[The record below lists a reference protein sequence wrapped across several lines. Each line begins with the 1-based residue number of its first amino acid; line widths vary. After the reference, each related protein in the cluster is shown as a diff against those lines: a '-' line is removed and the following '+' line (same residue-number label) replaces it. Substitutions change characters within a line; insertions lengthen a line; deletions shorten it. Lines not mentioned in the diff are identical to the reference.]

1 MKRSALY
8 ARVSTDRQKEE
19 GTIESQIAELKRQI
33 AAAGDELVKEYIDD
47 GHSGKY
53 LDRPA
58 LDELRN
64 DLKTDAF
71 DAVYFLCADR
81 IARDLMH
88 QNIIV
93 GELLKH
99 KKRIIISCKD
109 YEENPENKFAL
120 SVFGA
125 VAEFERAKIAE
136 RMTRGKLHRLRT
148 GQLLSHGHTI
158 YGYAYAKKTESS
170 PPALVVNEAEAKIVR
185 MIFEM
190 YASGQFGPAAIS
202 RFLEAHGIPTR
213 KGNLLWDQVRI
224 TQIMK
229 NTTYTGTRY
238 HNRSAIVTEVSKD
251 GKRAKTPK
259 REYRARE
266 EWIAVKVPAIVS
278 QELFDRAQEQLRISA
293 SRYRNLPIRAL
304 LCGFVRCADCGRL
317 YASAYS
323 YAKIVQPSGAVSVCH
338 RGQYRCTRTN
348 EDRAHHSTQRCRNVR
363 VESNIFDGTV
373 VEMIRAVMFDPDRL
387 GRCIESGSRVDD
399 PSAAA
404 ELSRIAG
411 EINGLN
417 DKRRAIFEAYATEQM
432 NTEEYI
438 AASRALD
445 EALVRVKGEK
455 AAVVNAARDAGWD
468 DAAAASIR
476 HFCASA
482 RTRFEAC
489 ADFDAKRAFLRDHVE
504 RIVFNHGKLSI
515 FGSVPLQGAAQR
527 SLPFRIDG
535 AIDAEIVRTKASRK
549 RWPEDERFGSWVP
562 VRAEHLSPIH
572 SI

>member
-1 MKRSALY
+1 MKLLDDTEPSLVIPTSDSTLGAGLESMESMKRAVLY

-33 AAAGDELVKEYIDD
+33 DAAGDELVKEYIDD

-64 DLKTDAF
+64 DLKTDVF

-81 IARDLMH
+81 IARELMH

-148 GQLLSHGHTI
+148 GQLLSQGHTI

-229 NTTYTGTRY
+229 NTTYTGIRY
-238 HNRSAIVTEVSKD
+238 YNRTAIVNEVSKD
-251 GKRAKTPK
+251 GKRAKTP
-259 REYRARE
+259 
-266 EWIAVKVPAIVS
+266 PS
-278 QELFDRAQEQLRISA
+278 M
-293 SRYRNLPIRAL
+293 
-304 LCGFVRCADCGRL
+304 RCAKPRL
-317 YASAYS
+317 KKYITSCIPTASVAGP
-323 YAKIVQPSGAVSVCH
+323 VSGVS
-338 RGQYRCTRTN
+338 GGPT
-348 EDRAHHSTQRCRNVR
+348 
-363 VESNIFDGTV
+363 
-373 VEMIRAVMFDPDRL
+373 
-387 GRCIESGSRVDD
+387 
-399 PSAAA
+399 
-404 ELSRIAG
+404 
-411 EINGLN
+411 
-417 DKRRAIFEAYATEQM
+417 
-432 NTEEYI
+432 NTEC
-438 AASRALD
+438 RLTG
-445 EALVRVKGEK
+445 RP
-455 AAVVNAARDAGWD
+455 
-468 DAAAASIR
+468 
-476 HFCASA
+476 
-482 RTRFEAC
+482 T
-489 ADFDAKRAFLRDHVE
+489 
-504 RIVFNHGKLSI
+504 
-515 FGSVPLQGAAQR
+515 SVQAAQNGSSRR
-527 SLPFRIDG
+527 S
-535 AIDAEIVRTKASRK
+535 
-549 RWPEDERFGSWVP
+549 
-562 VRAEHLSPIH
+562 
-572 SI
+572 